1 MDVALWFI
9 AVNCVN
15 EDDERKQERERQE
28 RRKIGII
35 RKPLRDTSN
44 PFDLSETQF
53 RFLYRLSRQA
63 TRILCENLRQWVQP
77 GIRSTA
83 IPTELKILAVLNFMA
98 SGSYQRRVGQDFLTC
113 MSQSVFSGILH
124 LVVTALNN
132 HMPEWIKY
140 STERQEI
147 EIIKRQY
154 WDNAR
159 FPGVTGAIDGTHIAI
174 WPPQKEREHLFINR
188 KLYHSLNVM
197 LVSDYFGKILYVST
211 AHGGRTHDAR
221 VWASSALS
229 VHLEE
234 RFWNGE
240 TGTWLLGDSGYP
252 TLPYLMTPKLNQE
265 PATPSALYTEAH
277 VKARCSV
284 ERCIGVLKG
293 RWRCLRKERALHY
306 KPEFAALIVN
316 AVCVL
321 HNYAKHF
328 NVPDPDIFL
337 DDIDIEDEVPRE
349 ENAHL
354 TGNEV
359 RENIIRRYFTQ

>member
-35 RKPLRDTSN
+35 RKRLRDTSD

-63 TRILCENLRQWVQP
+63 TRILCENLRQWIQP

-83 IPTELKILAVLNFMA
+83 ILTELKILAVLNFMA

-140 STERQEI
+140 PTERQEI

-234 RFWNGE
+234 RFRNGE

-277 VKARCSV
+277 VKARC
-284 ERCIGVLKG
+284 RKMYWCIKRTVAMPKKRKSTPLQTRVCSRIIKIHVNTEFEQ
-293 RWRCLRKERALHY
+293 LRSHN
-306 KPEFAALIVN
+306 LI
-316 AVCVL
+316 
-321 HNYAKHF
+321 
-328 NVPDPDIFL
+328 
-337 DDIDIEDEVPRE
+337 
-349 ENAHL
+349 
-354 TGNEV
+354 
-359 RENIIRRYFTQ
+359 IINFSAQR